1 MKGSYIVLINVEDV
15 CSIPVGSLGEVRFHR
30 GYYAYVGS
38 AFTNLEK
45 RIHRHFSTEKKVFWH
60 IDYLLEKA
68 VIFQALYSESSEKQ
82 ECRIAGRMSE
92 KFESVS
98 GFGCSDCSCRSHLF
112 YTKNSGELYTVA
124 REALAQFTDS
134 GNIHQYRKR

>member
-1 MKGSYIVLINVEDV
+1 MKGSYIVLMKVEEE
-15 CSIPVGSLGEVRFHR
+15 CPIQVGRLGEINFHS

-68 VIFQALYSESSEKQ
+68 EIFEALYSEISVKQ
-82 ECRIAGRMSE
+82 ECRIIGRMSE
-92 KFESVS
+92 KFASVS

-112 YTKNSGELYTVA
+112 YTKSREELYTAA
-124 REALAQFTDS
+124 REALAQFSDT
-134 GNIHQYRKR
+134 GNIHQYTKR